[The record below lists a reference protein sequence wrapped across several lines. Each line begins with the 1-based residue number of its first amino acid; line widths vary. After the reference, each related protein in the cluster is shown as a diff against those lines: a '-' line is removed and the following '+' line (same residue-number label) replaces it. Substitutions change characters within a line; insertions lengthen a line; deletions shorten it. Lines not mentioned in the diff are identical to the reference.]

1 MHRWAFLYTFNRDV
15 KLLALNGSF
24 QALIMAASTKH
35 CINTANTYSYKA
47 QVDAFTFLYEL
58 FDVWVKSHPVAFTPQ
73 PHVGWIVA
81 SAALIHRA
89 HREQLTPV
97 SMQEQSVFPSV
108 QARSAGSQWKAVVGD
123 VNETRIAPAV
133 RESSA
138 TVLVSPRVRFVPVIR
153 WDRDCQE
160 TQGDERQTETRVQKP
175 LPRRHRSARPP
186 ISTSWWTA
194 PSTEA
199 ADQSSLSIFF
209 RVKKAKC
216 WGCCKHALLNERDT
230 SIITEIL

>member
-1 MHRWAFLYTFNRDV
+1 
-15 KLLALNGSF
+15 
-24 QALIMAASTKH
+24 MAATKR
-35 CINTANTYSYKA
+35 CISLANTYSYKA
-47 QVDAFTFLYEL
+47 QVDVFTFLYEL
-58 FDVWVKSHPVAFTPQ
+58 FDVWIKSHPVAFAPQ

-81 SAALIHRA
+81 SAALIRRA

-97 SMQEQSVFPSV
+97 SIQQQSVFPSV
-108 QARSAGSQWKAVVGD
+108 QARSAGSQWKAVVWD

-138 TVLVSPRVRFVPVIR
+138 TILVSPRIRFVPVIR
-153 WDRDCQE
+153 WDCDCQE
-160 TQGDERQTETRVQKP
+160 TQSDERQTETRVQKP

-199 ADQSSLSIFF
+199 ANQSSFSIFF
-209 RVKKAKC
+209 
-216 WGCCKHALLNERDT
+216 
-230 SIITEIL
+230 